1 MKTVLTSYNRKVTG
15 KGKLKGSGRRQKEK
29 QYRTKDTQGDQ
40 SVVNGRARVS
50 KAT

>member
-1 MKTVLTSYNRKVTG
+1 MSYNRKVTG
-15 KGKLKGSGRRQKEK
+15 KGKLKGSGCR

-50 KAT
+50 NET